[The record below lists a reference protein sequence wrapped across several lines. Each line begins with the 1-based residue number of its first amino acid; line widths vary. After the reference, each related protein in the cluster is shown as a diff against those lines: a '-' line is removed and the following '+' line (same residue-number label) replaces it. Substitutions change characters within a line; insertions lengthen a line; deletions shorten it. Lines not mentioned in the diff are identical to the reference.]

1 MKSLPLLS
9 PPPPP
14 PPPRRELQHLQTCL
28 PKTPRD
34 GSDCVVQGK
43 EEGASISVGGEKVKL
58 GIPGGDSLR
67 EMAAELTIPMK
78 RIGTP
83 QEAAGAMLLLCLPYA
98 SFITGQS
105 LEVTGGAYV

>member
-1 MKSLPLLS
+1 L
-9 PPPPP
+9 
-14 PPPRRELQHLQTCL
+14 
-28 PKTPRD
+28 
-34 GSDCVVQGK
+34 QGK
-43 EEGASISVGGEKVKL
+43 EDGESISVGGEKVKL